1 MATSNQQGE
10 RVTDDRTTPFQSG
23 HFKIISFDRRTT
35 EQLIPFNRAFS
46 DTTTQLTYTI
56 QADAEQE
63 AARLAAH
70 APSYLTFTVVQ
81 IQQVATFPGT
91 QPAGRQSS
99 DPSQDVLKRLEG
111 LPWG

>member
-1 MATSNQQGE
+1 MT
-10 RVTDDRTTPFQSG
+10 DRTTPFQSG
-23 HFKIISFDRRTT
+23 SFKIVSFDHRTA
-35 EQLIPFNRAFS
+35 EQLIPFSPSIS
-46 DTTTQLTYTI
+46 DTIGQVSYTE
-56 QADAEQE
+56 QAEAEQE

-70 APSYLTFTVVQ
+70 APSYLTFVVVQ
-81 IQQVATFPGT
+81 IQQVATFAGA